1 MKRKVAQMAAM
12 LLFACVP
19 IVVFAQTKIIGK
31 VVEAKSKK
39 GIQGVTVSLLG
50 NAVQTLSNVNGEFV
64 ITTNATAQISQ
75 QVLRLSSVGYETK
88 EVPLADTDISSV
100 LIIELREDLV
110 KLDEVVVTGQGLSVS
125 KRRLSTNVTT
135 ISAEQVKDLP
145 LNRVDQLIQSQVP
158 NAQFKLAGGQAGGG
172 SIIQTR
178 GFNSAFA
185 NSTPIIYIDGV
196 RVDNLNTAATLG
208 MSLSGST
215 AQGTATSSIADIP
228 VENIEKIEFINGG
241 AATTLYGSDA
251 ANGVLQIFTKKTG
264 SGKANIGFQADLGLE
279 RGTADYFYFDRTKD
293 LLFRDGFYQKYAVSA
308 DGGNSDFGFSAAAS
322 YASNTGYLIHGNNE
336 NDKFDFRTGFHAK
349 VSKKLTYESSITYGR
364 QTLTRNRNGNS
375 GGYSALWFLEN
386 GASRVIGGGFENK
399 LDDASDA
406 EFARIRSFV
415 DSAELLQNN
424 TSLVNRFQTSQVL
437 KFQALRNLLFKA
449 TAGVD
454 YRAQTEQSIVTNAFN
469 RHIRSTTTG
478 SISKFD
484 RNYWGI
490 TMELTGQHDAKL
502 GDFSLLTTAGT
513 QVFRNID
520 RQVAYSGQDLLDGGL
535 TVGLGATRVAN
546 EFYAEVINSGIF
558 LQENVGY
565 KNRYFLD
572 LGVRGDQNSAFGST
586 IGMQWYP
593 KIGVS
598 YILSSEPF
606 FEGWDQQFLSTVKF
620 RANYGVAGNFPPPFV
635 NETTLTPGGFDGR
648 QAIGFGQAGNAG
660 IRPEKSYSKEIGFDF
675 GLMRN
680 RLLLTATYFNNQ
692 TRDALFIVPPASSTG
707 QDAYYRN
714 IGIIE
719 NKGFEFAVVA
729 SVIETKNVDV
739 KVRASA
745 NTVDNEVVSSGGAAS
760 FNLSGMSTR
769 TIQTVVKEGFPVG
782 YISGNL
788 GTFNPDGTLASYE
801 PQQFLGSTI
810 STLTGSLGLNIRY
823 KNVSFFANA
832 DYQQGGY
839 YANWNKQFRIN
850 YAASTEGVP
859 AAEIEK
865 NGTLNW
871 LNYSQLFVDKS
882 DFLKVRAMGVNYVV
896 DRAVFGNRF
905 KQFSVG
911 ISAINPLNFTASEG
925 DPEAVLPGGAQGQ
938 GTATTGGVSYAQ
950 FSAPRQFIA
959 TIKVNF

>member
-675 GLMRN
+675 GLMWN